1 MYIIKNELLNPQVS
15 SKFLS
20 HFIGKC
26 NTSSTDTQLNYR
38 LQVHSVTQTVNVTP
52 LMRNSAAGS
61 SPTSV
66 ASAVCA
72 WLSWER
78 VPRVAIPAFLICSEE
93 PRTCRTTAKKDWCAG
108 LLGRMLLLLLRMFLA
123 RNFQKI

>member
-26 NTSSTDTQLNYR
+26 NTSSTDTQLHYR

-52 LMRNSAAGS
+52 LMRNSAVGS

-78 VPRVAIPAFLICSEE
+78 EPRAAIPAFLICSEE

-108 LLGRMLLLLLRMFLA
+108 LLGRIVLLLLCMFLA